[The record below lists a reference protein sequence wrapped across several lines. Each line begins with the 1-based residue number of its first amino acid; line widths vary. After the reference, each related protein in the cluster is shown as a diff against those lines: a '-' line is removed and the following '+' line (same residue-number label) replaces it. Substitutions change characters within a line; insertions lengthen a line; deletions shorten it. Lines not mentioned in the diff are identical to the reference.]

1 MDRSFLLNPTALASS
16 AHVKSL
22 AAPFVDALL
31 QSRAWDIS
39 DFLAQ
44 ADGEPLWV
52 QWAKTSTQPD
62 LACEVFAQWVQKVPT
77 FSWTDVC
84 SADGATHLDEL
95 GKYASPVTMQQALA
109 TLSPSIVQS
118 LATKEVSGL
127 PVHLSAHFAVAHDRF
142 DLLDVLLANGWDL
155 EQTNEEGKTALLSSL
170 KWNSAKQLLERNA
183 NIWAVDGQGRNVWDM
198 VTTWSSNRYG
208 GPEPAVLLSELT
220 AYSKKC
226 TAPTTVSANPV
237 ATRLCNEIFQLVAQ
251 QKVTSLKQRL
261 TSLHAHDPFPD
272 GLSDF
277 GGRSVVCAVASKAL
291 DGPVGRYDQSATRF
305 FIRAINHL
313 LPFDS
318 QNGWVDTSKPLNGLP
333 GWTEKDHILLT
344 VGVLLCNARAPRDL
358 LGDRLKETF
367 EEWSANR
374 FPTLFPQFDAWLDS
388 HVKDKISALELLL
401 HAHDAYLSDPSG
413 RLFANVFRD
422 QVADMPP
429 TSPLLDTIVQNACPS
444 PVQTATEADLYS
456 LYEYTPSTP
465 LVETAYA
472 AYTRQGHTL
481 DSAWGQALTQVYLNF
496 LTLNLFAGR
505 YPDYVETRYSGKARS
520 GQQSVKNLMGEWSEH
535 IHTSQLVKEWANWL
549 LSVPNSSGESAY
561 TAHKPH
567 MDSETVAFVEKLLLS
582 TTIAPDQG
590 TAQPCKRKM

>member
-1 MDRSFLLNPTALASS
+1 MDRSFLLNPTALPTSN
-16 AHVKSL
+16 HVKSL
-22 AAPFVDALL
+22 AAPFVDTLL
-31 QSRAWDIS
+31 QSGAWSIA
-39 DFLAQ
+39 DFLVQ
-44 ADGEPLWV
+44 SEGEPLWV
-52 QWAKTSTQPD
+52 RWAKTSTNPAA
-62 LACEVFAQWVQKVPT
+62 ACEVFAQHVQRVPN

-95 GKYASPVTMQQALA
+95 GKYASVATMQQALA
-109 TLSPSIVQS
+109 SLSPSILKTLSTQ
-118 LATKEVSGL
+118 EVNGA

-142 DLLDVLLANGWDL
+142 DILDVLLTNGWDL

-170 KWNSAKQLLERNA
+170 KWASAKELLERNA
-183 NIWAVDGQGRNVWDM
+183 NIWAVDNQGRTAWDL
-198 VTTWSSNRYG
+198 VTTWGSNRHSG
-208 GPEPAVLLSELT
+208 VDPSTVLSELT

-226 TAPTTVSANPV
+226 TAPTSTPNNPV

-251 QKVTSLKQRL
+251 EKVTSLKQRL
-261 TSLHAHDPFPD
+261 TSLHAHDPFAN

-277 GGRSVVCAVASKAL
+277 GGRSIVCAVAAKAL
-291 DGPVGRYDQSATRF
+291 DCHVSCYDQATTRF
-305 FIRAINHL
+305 FIRAVNHL
-313 LPFDS
+313 LPFDT
-318 QNGWVDTSKPLNGLP
+318 QNGWVDTSKPLASLP

-344 VGVLLCNARAPRDL
+344 VGVLLCNNRAPRDL
-358 LGDRLKETF
+358 LGDRLKGELDA
-367 EEWSANR
+367 WSVNR
-374 FPTLFPQFDAWLDS
+374 FPTLFPQFNEWLS
-388 HVKDKISALELLL
+388 LHINSKVPALETLLNAPEV
-401 HAHDAYLSDPSG
+401 HLSDSSG

-422 QVADMPP
+422 QVAALPLA
-429 TSPLLDTIVQNACPS
+429 SPLMDTIVQNTCPK
-444 PVQTATEADLYS
+444 PVQTATEAGRYG
-456 LYEYTPSTP
+456 LYEFTPSFP
-465 LVETAYA
+465 LVRTAYA
-472 AYTRQGHTL
+472 AYIRHGSTL
-481 DSAWGQALTQVYLNF
+481 DSPWGQALTQVYLNF